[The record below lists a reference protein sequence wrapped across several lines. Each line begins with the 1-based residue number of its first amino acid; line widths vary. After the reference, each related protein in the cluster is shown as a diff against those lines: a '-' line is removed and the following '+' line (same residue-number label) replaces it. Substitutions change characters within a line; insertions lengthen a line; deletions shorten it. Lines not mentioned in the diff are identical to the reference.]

1 MEYLISSV
9 TIYFVYSF
17 CIFIGGSELVNLVET
32 VFMFFFSHDTEIMF
46 QLHFK
51 FAVRTLKSIMTA

>member
-32 VFMFFFSHDTEIMF
+32 VFMFFF
-46 QLHFK
+46 
-51 FAVRTLKSIMTA
+51 FARCLSFGERGDM